1 MATAARKGH
10 GSDDRAIVAINL
22 NSLVIACAMLAM
34 LRDSASEAVRYEPPS
49 ADLLSPLSPPTRSFI
64 TQLMEQAV
72 KSGIDY
78 KTLGQ

>member
-1 MATAARKGH
+1 
-10 GSDDRAIVAINL
+10 
-22 NSLVIACAMLAM
+22 MLAM